1 MVYSRIAGDHVH
13 SLSSNT
19 HLIYC
24 TIGVL
29 LRYINNDKYIHK
41 YSHIIIDEVHE
52 RSVDSDFLLA
62 ILKQVIEKNKEI
74 KVYESLRE
82 GISRL
87 LSCLLHSMNNY
98 FQTTLTIV
106 QHSIFQVVSILWRSI
121 IWKPYS
127 KRLSIVLLSTTIY
140 RYVPSR
146 NVFEELEDSFPKSTS
161 STPIEDM
168 LYRYSCKYIDYNMV
182 TATISYIIKVLFL
195 FSINEYLD

>member
-74 KVYESLRE
+74 KV
-82 GISRL
+82 
-87 LSCLLHSMNNY
+87 
-98 FQTTLTIV
+98 
-106 QHSIFQVVSILWRSI
+106 
-121 IWKPYS
+121 
-127 KRLSIVLLSTTIY
+127 
-140 RYVPSR
+140 
-146 NVFEELEDSFPKSTS
+146 
-161 STPIEDM
+161 
-168 LYRYSCKYIDYNMV
+168 
-182 TATISYIIKVLFL
+182 
-195 FSINEYLD
+195 

>member
-1 MVYSRIAGDHVH
+1 MVCAQVVVDHVH

-87 LSCLLHSMNNY
+87 SSCLLHSMNNY
-98 FQTTLTIV
+98 FQTILTIV

-195 FSINEYLD
+195 LSTHEYLD